1 MPVLRG
7 SRSGS
12 EGGGGLVDRLH
23 VSGGG
28 RGRVQGTAPQGQQ
41 QHGRRRGGFFFF
53 FFCGLGAGSS
63 LGERKVQSS
72 RGKAGA
78 ERYGPGVGGGT
89 LFGCRKTRERQR
101 KEKKKRPNNGAERV
115 RV

>member
-12 EGGGGLVDRLH
+12 EGGSLTGCTCQEVGEEGFKAPHLR
-23 VSGGG
+23 VSSSTGDAG
-28 RGRVQGTAPQGQQ
+28 VVC
-41 QHGRRRGGFFFF
+41 FFAVW
-53 FFCGLGAGSS
+53 GAGSS

-78 ERYGPGVGGGT
+78 EMYGMGVGGDA
-89 LFGCRKTRERQR
+89 LFGCRETRERQR
-101 KEKKKRPNNGAERV
+101 KEKKRPNNGAERV
-115 RV
+115 

>member
-1 MPVLRG
+1 MTGCTCQEVGEEGFKAPHLR
-7 SRSGS
+7 
-12 EGGGGLVDRLH
+12 
-23 VSGGG
+23 VSSSTGDAG
-28 RGRVQGTAPQGQQ
+28 VVC
-41 QHGRRRGGFFFF
+41 

-89 LFGCRKTRERQR
+89 LFGCRETRERQR